1 MKWLDNL
8 YNRRL
13 LARHG
18 VECKAPPTI
27 HGRLM
32 ISHFA
37 GPGRFKLGENVV
49 ICSSVESNPVSGNRT
64 IFLIKGDGALIEIGD
79 NTGMSNVVICAME
92 RVSIGSWVNLGAG
105 CRIFDT
111 DFHSV
116 DLGQRIANTNIPHKP
131 VRIEDGAFIR
141 FKRAYN
147 EGRDRGRKRCRWRSC
162 SGDTGYSR
170 R

>member
-1 MKWLDNL
+1 M
-8 YNRRL
+8 
-13 LARHG
+13 
-18 VECKAPPTI
+18 ECKAPPTI
-27 HGRLM
+27 HGRLI

-49 ICSSVESNPVSGNRT
+49 ICSGVESNQVSGNRT

-116 DLGQRIANTNIPHKP
+116 DLEQRIANTNIPHKP
-131 VRIEDGAFIR
+131 VRIEDGAFIGSNALIMKGVTVGENAVIGAHAVVTRDIPAGEIWAGNPAR
-141 FKRAYN
+141 FI
-147 EGRDRGRKRCRWRSC
+147 RKL
-162 SGDTGYSR
+162 
-170 R
+170 